1 MEIKVLSKEKNEV
14 VFEISSLTLA
24 EILRTYLNNNSAVS
38 FAAWKREHFT
48 KNPVMKVKTSGKDAV
63 KVIDDAVKAIMAD
76 LNKIESDFKK
86 LK

>member
-1 MEIKVLSKEKNEV
+1 MEIKVLTKEKNEV

-24 EILRTYLNNNSAVS
+24 EILRSYLNKDSSVE

-48 KNPVMKVKTSGKDAV
+48 KSPIMKVKTSGKDAV
-63 KVIDDAVKAIMAD
+63 KAVDDAVKTITSD
-76 LNKIESDFKK
+76 LDKLEADFKK

>member
-1 MEIKVLSKEKNEV
+1 MEIKVLTREKNEV

-24 EILRTYLNNNSAVS
+24 EILRIYLNKDSAVS

-48 KNPVMKVKTSGKDAV
+48 KNPVMKVKTSGKDAIKTV
-63 KVIDDAVKAIMAD
+63 DNAVKAIIVD
-76 LNKIESDFKK
+76 LDKVEADFKK

>member
-1 MEIKVLSKEKNEV
+1 MEIKVLTKEKNEV

-24 EILRTYLNNNSAVS
+24 EILRFYLNKDSSVD

-48 KNPVMKVKTSGKDAV
+48 KSPVMKVKTSGKDAI
-63 KVIDDAVKAIMAD
+63 KAIDDAVKAISKD
-76 LNKIESDFKK
+76 LSGLEADFKK